1 MGVTRYRRVE
11 DMPPPIHPPPSPVR
25 PTEVPV
31 NPTEIEIFEES
42 TWVDMFAAVP
52 APFAVAVGLGMVAT
66 PEAALFYCQKIPFI
80 HFNAA
85 GSGLGLRRPL
95 DAPTVER
102 LVAAYAAHGVNQPWV
117 HVVPGIDDSA
127 LRARGFA
134 LSSSWDRVARRP
146 GGATGASPR
155 VERVA
160 GERAR
165 DWAAFVDKVYGLPTS
180 PWLLAL
186 AGRPGWQHYVV
197 ARDGQVVAA
206 RSSYTRG
213 GFTWMGIDAP
223 VPGLMTRD
231 FATDGEIVR
240 TIVADNPGC
249 VVIGDIESPSDAR
262 EGPAYDIFAELGFEV
277 AYRRVNLR
285 LG

>member
-1 MGVTRYRRVE
+1 MN
-11 DMPPPIHPPPSPVR
+11 PI
-25 PTEVPV
+25 
-31 NPTEIEIFEES
+31 EIELFEES

-52 APFAVAVGLGMVAT
+52 APFAAAVGLGMVAT

-95 DAPTVER
+95 DAPAVER
-102 LVAAYAAHGVNQPWV
+102 LVAAYAAHGVAQPWV
-117 HVVPGIDDSA
+117 HVVPGIDDTA
-127 LRARGFA
+127 LRSRGFA
-134 LSSSWDRVARRP
+134 HSSSWDRVVRRP
-146 GGATGASPR
+146 REALTASATVTR
-155 VERVA
+155 VTA
-160 GERAR
+160 DRAR
-165 DWAAFVDKVYGLPTS
+165 DWGAFVDKIYGLPTS

-197 ARDGQVVAA
+197 ERDGELVAA
-206 RSSYTRG
+206 RSAFTRD

-231 FATDGEIVR
+231 FATDGEILR
-240 TIVADNPGC
+240 TIVADNPRS
-249 VVIGDIESPSDAR
+249 VVIADIESPSDTR
-262 EGPAYDIFAELGFEV
+262 SGPAYDIFSMLGFEV
-277 AYRRVNLR
+277 AYRRANLR